1 MKNKRHKLLL
11 LVGAMSTVLVF
22 SACGN
27 TGSEPVTAS
36 VPAETAAP
44 AESIEDVISE
54 TEPDFT
60 ETKSTDDGFGREGVP
75 ETDSAAMV
83 TEAPDTENPADTIQ
97 TVSQENSGNE
107 ENTKI
112 GGTSGYT
119 YAEMSETM
127 YARNTVNVRSLPSTN
142 GMKLGSLK
150 RNNEVAVTGRCN
162 ETGWYRIVYGDGEAF
177 VSDKY
182 LSNEKVTGTAGV
194 AQNADSASTDFLT
207 PEGYLNPNNPI
218 VAAAYAKYGE
228 NIAISEDGTV
238 LDASTWQ
245 ILGQIDG
252 VPGASENN
260 NSSFLT
266 DGYDRA
272 AAEEVW
278 KCMNEERV
286 AEGRNP
292 LAWDEDIYNFACQ
305 RAQQLV
311 TDFSHNGCGSYGEN
325 IHYRTGIPYSGE
337 SIHMSWYYSPAH
349 HANYLDSRY
358 GSGACAVYVY
368 NGSVYAVENFA
379 LASVSNEL
387 TTEEPENTESELI
400 GEVDNGTYWTASNGV
415 TLFIRSDGLAS
426 VTMSNDHTPEE
437 CKAAL
442 DEYNASH

>member
-1 MKNKRHKLLL
+1 MKNKAHKVLL
-11 LVGAMSTVLVF
+11 LVATMSMALTF

-27 TGSEPVTAS
+27 TGSETITATEQS
-36 VPAETAAP
+36 ETVAST
-44 AESIEDVISE
+44 ESIE
-54 TEPDFT
+54 
-60 ETKSTDDGFGREGVP
+60 GAVP
-75 ETDSAAMV
+75 EREQDATEQENTD
-83 TEAPDTENPADTIQ
+83 TEKRMAIVPDAPDTGNPEGMILTG
-97 TVSQENSGNE
+97 SPENSG
-107 ENTKI
+107 I
-112 GGTSGYT
+112 GEKAKTGETSVYT
-119 YAEMSETM
+119 YTEMSETM
-127 YARNTVNVRSLPSTN
+127 YAKNSVNVRSLPSTS
-142 GMKLGSLK
+142 GGKLGSLGK
-150 RNNEVAVTGRCN
+150 NNEVTVTGRCN

-182 LSNEKVTGTAGV
+182 LSNEKIVETTGVT
-194 AQNADSASTDFLT
+194 QNTNSASTDFLT

-252 VPGASENN
+252 VPSASENN
-260 NSSFLT
+260 NNSFLT

-305 RAQQLV
+305 RAVQLV
-311 TDFSHNGCGSYGEN
+311 TDFSHSGCGSYGEN
-325 IHYRTGIPYSGE
+325 IHYRTGIPYNGE
-337 SIHMSWYYSPAH
+337 SIHMSWYYSPRH

-379 LASVSNEL
+379 LASASNSQ

-400 GEVDNGTYWTASNGV
+400 GEIDNGTYWTASNGV
-415 TLFIRSDGLAS
+415 TLFIREDGMVS
-426 VTMSNDHTPEE
+426 VTMSNEHTPEE

>member
-1 MKNKRHKLLL
+1 MKNKTHKLLL
-11 LVGAMSTVLVF
+11 LVVTMSMVLDF

-27 TGSEPVTAS
+27 TGAKTMTEVGQGESIASE
-36 VPAETAAP
+36 
-44 AESIEDVISE
+44 ESIEAVIPE
-54 TEPDFT
+54 TGPDFT
-60 ETKSTDDGFGREGVP
+60 ETAPPATGAERDNSLETDSIVP
-75 ETDSAAMV
+75 ETEV
-83 TEAPDTENPADTIQ
+83 QEKENTIQ
-97 TVSQENSGNE
+97 TG
-107 ENTKI
+107 KPA
-112 GGTSGYT
+112 GYT
-119 YAEMSETM
+119 YAELNETM
-127 YARNTVNVRSLPSTN
+127 YAINSVNVRNLPSTN

-150 RNNEVAVTGRCN
+150 RNNEVEVTGRCN
-162 ETGWYRIVYGDGEAF
+162 ETSWYRIVYGDGEAF

-182 LSNEKVTGTAGV
+182 LSTEKIVETTGV
-194 AQNADSASTDFLT
+194 IQNTNSASTDFLT

-245 ILGQIDG
+245 ILGHIDG
-252 VPGASENN
+252 VPSASEN

-305 RAQQLV
+305 RASQLV

-325 IHYRTGIPYSGE
+325 IHYSTGIPYSGE
-337 SIHMSWYYSPAH
+337 IIHSSWYYSPAH

-379 LASVSNEL
+379 LASVPNEQI
-387 TTEEPENTESELI
+387 TEEPENTESELI
-400 GEVDNGTYWTASNGV
+400 GEIDNGTYWTASNGV
-415 TLFIRSDGLAS
+415 TLFIRGDGMVS
-426 VTMSNDHTPEE
+426 VTMSNEHTSEE

>member
-1 MKNKRHKLLL
+1 MKNKTHKLLL
-11 LVGAMSTVLVF
+11 LVATMGMVLAF

-27 TGSEPVTAS
+27 TGAKTVTEVRQGESIASE
-36 VPAETAAP
+36 AE
-44 AESIEDVISE
+44 ESIEVVI
-54 TEPDFT
+54 P
-60 ETKSTDDGFGREGVP
+60 ETKSDFVETENTDHGAERDNSP
-75 ETDSAAMV
+75 ETDSNAPE
-83 TEAPDTENPADTIQ
+83 TEVQEKENTIQ
-97 TVSQENSGNE
+97 TGE
-107 ENTKI
+107 EA
-112 GGTSGYT
+112 GYT
-119 YAEMSETM
+119 YAEINENM
-127 YARNTVNVRSLPSTN
+127 YAKNVVNVRSLPSTS
-142 GMKLGSLK
+142 GTKLGMLGK
-150 RNNEVAVTGRCN
+150 NNEVTVTGRCN

-182 LSNEKVTGTAGV
+182 LSTEKAVETPSVTQST
-194 AQNADSASTDFLT
+194 NSASTDFLT

-252 VPGASENN
+252 VPGASGN
-260 NSSFLT
+260 NSSSLT

-305 RAQQLV
+305 RAKQLV

-337 SIHMSWYYSPAH
+337 SIHMSWYYSPRH

-379 LASVSNEL
+379 LAAVSNEL
-387 TTEEPENTESELI
+387 TAEEPENTENERI

-415 TLFIRSDGLAS
+415 TLFIRSDGLTS

-442 DEYNASH
+442 DEYNTSH

>member
-1 MKNKRHKLLL
+1 MKNKARKLLL
-11 LVGAMSTVLVF
+11 LMMIMSTVLAF

-27 TGSEPVTAS
+27 TGSETITATGQ
-36 VPAETAAP
+36 AETAAST
-44 AESIEDVISE
+44 ESIEESVPEREQDAIEPENTNTEIGMKDIKE
-54 TEPDFT
+54 TE
-60 ETKSTDDGFGREGVP
+60 STAP
-75 ETDSAAMV
+75 ET
-83 TEAPDTENPADTIQ
+83 EGP
-97 TVSQENSGNE
+97 TV
-107 ENTKI
+107 ENTEDN
-112 GGTSGYT
+112 
-119 YAEMSETM
+119 A
-127 YARNTVNVRSLPSTN
+127 
-142 GMKLGSLK
+142 
-150 RNNEVAVTGRCN
+150 
-162 ETGWYRIVYGDGEAF
+162 RIVYDDREAF
-177 VSDKY
+177 ASDKN
-182 LSNEKVTGTAGV
+182 LSSEKITKTASVTQDT
-194 AQNADSASTDFLT
+194 NSASTDFLT

-252 VPGASENN
+252 VPSASENN

-266 DGYDRA
+266 DGYDRT

-286 AEGRNP
+286 AEGREP

-305 RAQQLV
+305 RAVQLV
-311 TDFSHNGCGSYGEN
+311 TDFSHNGCGNYGEN

-379 LASVSNEL
+379 LASASNSQ

-400 GEVDNGTYWTASNGV
+400 GEIDNGTYWTASNGV
-415 TLFIRSDGLAS
+415 TLFIRGDGMVS
-426 VTMSNDHTPEE
+426 VTMSNEHTPEE
-437 CKAAL
+437 CKVAL
-442 DEYNASH
+442 DEYNTGH

>member
-1 MKNKRHKLLL
+1 MKNKTQKLLL
-11 LVGAMSTVLVF
+11 QVVTMSTVLAF

-27 TGSEPVTAS
+27 TGSETLTATGH
-36 VPAETAAP
+36 AETVASTEIIEETAP
-44 AESIEDVISE
+44 EREQDATEPKNTDTGIGMKDITE
-54 TEPDFT
+54 TESMVIVPD
-60 ETKSTDDGFGREGVP
+60 
-75 ETDSAAMV
+75 
-83 TEAPDTENPADTIQ
+83 APDTGNPEGMILTG
-97 TVSQENSGNE
+97 SLENSEIG
-107 ENTKI
+107 ENAKT
-112 GGTSGYT
+112 GETSGYT
-119 YAEMSETM
+119 YTEMNETM
-127 YARNTVNVRSLPSTN
+127 YAKNSVNVRNLPSTT
-142 GMKLGSLK
+142 GTKLGNFK
-150 RNNEVAVTGRCN
+150 KNNEVTVTGRCN

-182 LSNEKVTGTAGV
+182 LSTEKIVETTGV
-194 AQNADSASTDFLT
+194 IQNTNSASTDFLT

-252 VPGASENN
+252 VPSASENS
-260 NSSFLT
+260 SSFLT

-305 RAQQLV
+305 RASQLV

-379 LASVSNEL
+379 LASVPNEQI
-387 TTEEPENTESELI
+387 TEEPENTESELI
-400 GEVDNGTYWTASNGV
+400 GEIDNGTYWTASNGV
-415 TLFIRSDGLAS
+415 TLFIRGDGMVS
-426 VTMSNDHTPEE
+426 VTMSNEHTPEE

-442 DEYNASH
+442 DEYNAGH

>member
-1 MKNKRHKLLL
+1 MKNKTHKLLL
-11 LVGAMSTVLVF
+11 LVVTMSMVLAF

-27 TGSEPVTAS
+27 TGVKTVTEVGQGESIASE
-36 VPAETAAP
+36 AE
-44 AESIEDVISE
+44 ESIEVVIPE
-54 TEPDFT
+54 TEPDYT
-60 ETKSTDDGFGREGVP
+60 ETETPDKGAERDNSLETDSTVP
-75 ETDSAAMV
+75 ETEV
-83 TEAPDTENPADTIQ
+83 QEKENTIQ
-97 TVSQENSGNE
+97 TGE
-107 ENTKI
+107 
-112 GGTSGYT
+112 TSGYT
-119 YAEMSETM
+119 YTEMNETM
-127 YARNTVNVRSLPSTN
+127 YAKNSVNVRNLPSTT
-142 GMKLGSLK
+142 GTKLGNFK
-150 RNNEVAVTGRCN
+150 KNNEVTVTGRCN

-182 LSNEKVTGTAGV
+182 LSTEKIVETTGV
-194 AQNADSASTDFLT
+194 IQNTNCASTDFLT

-245 ILGQIDG
+245 MLGQIDG
-252 VPGASENN
+252 VPSASENS
-260 NSSFLT
+260 SSFLT

-305 RAQQLV
+305 RASQLV

-379 LASVSNEL
+379 LASVPNEQI
-387 TTEEPENTESELI
+387 TEEPENTESELI
-400 GEVDNGTYWTASNGV
+400 GEIDNGTYWTASNGV
-415 TLFIRSDGLAS
+415 TLFIRGDGMVS
-426 VTMSNDHTPEE
+426 VTMSNEHTPEE

-442 DEYNASH
+442 DEYNAGH

>member
-1 MKNKRHKLLL
+1 MRNKTQKLIL
-11 LVGAMSTVLVF
+11 LVISISTVLTF

-27 TGSEPVTAS
+27 MEKEASSGQTETTAS
-36 VPAETAAP
+36 T
-44 AESIEDVISE
+44 ESIEGTVPEREQDAAEPENPDIEIGMKDITE
-54 TEPDFT
+54 TESMAVVPD
-60 ETKSTDDGFGREGVP
+60 
-75 ETDSAAMV
+75 
-83 TEAPDTENPADTIQ
+83 APDTENPEGLVLTG
-97 TVSQENSGNE
+97 SSENSGIG
-107 ENTKI
+107 ENAKT
-112 GGTSGYT
+112 GETSGYT
-119 YAEMSETM
+119 YTEMNETM
-127 YARNTVNVRSLPSTN
+127 YAKNSVNVRNLPSTT
-142 GMKLGSLK
+142 GTKLGSLGK
-150 RNNEVAVTGRCN
+150 NNEVTVTGRCN

-182 LSNEKVTGTAGV
+182 LSNEKAAETTNVT
-194 AQNADSASTDFLT
+194 QNTNSASTDFLT

-252 VPGASENN
+252 VPGALGN
-260 NSSFLT
+260 NSSSLT

-305 RAQQLV
+305 RAKQLV

-379 LASVSNEL
+379 LASASN
-387 TTEEPENTESELI
+387 TQVTEEPENTESELI
-400 GEVDNGTYWTASNGV
+400 GEIDNGTYWTASNGV
-415 TLFIRSDGLAS
+415 TLFIRGDGMVS
-426 VTMSNDHTPEE
+426 VTMSNEHTPEE

>member
-1 MKNKRHKLLL
+1 MKNKARKLLL
-11 LVGAMSTVLVF
+11 LMMTMSTVLAF

-27 TGSEPVTAS
+27 TESETITATGQ
-36 VPAETAAP
+36 AETAAST
-44 AESIEDVISE
+44 ESIEETVPEREQDATEPENTDTEIGMKDITE
-54 TEPDFT
+54 TE
-60 ETKSTDDGFGREGVP
+60 STAP
-75 ETDSAAMV
+75 ET
-83 TEAPDTENPADTIQ
+83 EEP
-97 TVSQENSGNE
+97 TV
-107 ENTKI
+107 ENTEDNAK
-112 GGTSGYT
+112 TASVT
-119 YAEMSETM
+119 QD
-127 YARNTVNVRSLPSTN
+127 TN
-142 GMKLGSLK
+142 
-150 RNNEVAVTGRCN
+150 
-162 ETGWYRIVYGDGEAF
+162 
-177 VSDKY
+177 
-182 LSNEKVTGTAGV
+182 
-194 AQNADSASTDFLT
+194 SASMDFLT

-245 ILGQIDG
+245 ILGRIDG

-266 DGYDRA
+266 DGYDRT

-286 AEGRNP
+286 AEGREP

-305 RAQQLV
+305 RAVQLV
-311 TDFSHNGCGSYGEN
+311 TDFSHNGCGNYGEN
-325 IHYRTGIPYSGE
+325 IHYRTGISYSGE

-379 LASVSNEL
+379 LASASNSQ
-387 TTEEPENTESELI
+387 TTEEPENIESELI
-400 GEVDNGTYWTASNGV
+400 GEIDNGTYWTASNGV
-415 TLFIRSDGLAS
+415 TLFIRGDGMVS
-426 VTMSNDHTPEE
+426 VAMSNEHTPEE

-442 DEYNASH
+442 DEYNTGH